1 MLPPPAGD
9 NVDPFLIL
17 LWAKYKTEHDICP
30 AALIPN
36 SNKSHPTDNFPVLYC
51 SLFLKFKLLKMKQ
64 VRFLA
69 TSFAASMLMLLS
81 SCNSNE
87 DKKTEETTETATTTT
102 EKAPETTPPPKLS
115 NVMLMQF
122 KVADFAKWQSKY
134 ELKERDSIR
143 RAVGL
148 TNYLAGRGLDD
159 PNKVIVFLKMED
171 ANKAKELTA
180 SQGMKDRMKEAG
192 VTGTPTFNYVEV
204 VMDDNSP
211 IEQTNRL
218 MMTHKVKDWDA
229 FKNEFDKHKQVRLDA
244 GLIDRAIGHPIDD
257 PHEAI
262 LVFAV
267 TDMAKAKA
275 FLQSKDLKDK
285 MEKAGVEGKP
295 TSFFYNI
302 EKMYQ

>member
-1 MLPPPAGD
+1 MH
-9 NVDPFLIL
+9 PFLIL

-69 TSFAASMLMLLS
+69 TSFATSMLMLLS
-81 SCNSNE
+81 SCNSGD
-87 DKKTEETTETATTTT
+87 DKKTEETTTNTATETTT
-102 EKAPETTPPPKLS
+102 APEKAPETTAPPKLS

-122 KVADFAKWQSKY
+122 KVTDFAKWQSKY

-143 RAVGL
+143 RASGL
-148 TNYLAGRGLDD
+148 TNYVVGRGLDD
-159 PNKVIVFLKMED
+159 PKKVIVFLKMED
-171 ANKAKELTA
+171 ANKAKALTA

-229 FKNEFDKHKQVRLDA
+229 WKKEFDDHKQVRMDA
-244 GLIDRAIGHPIDD
+244 GLIDRALAHDINDNHQVEI
-257 PHEAI
+257 
-262 LVFAV
+262 VFAV

-275 FLQSKDLKDK
+275 FLQSADLKDK

>member
-1 MLPPPAGD
+1 
-9 NVDPFLIL
+9 
-17 LWAKYKTEHDICP
+17 
-30 AALIPN
+30 
-36 SNKSHPTDNFPVLYC
+36 
-51 SLFLKFKLLKMKQ
+51 MKQ

-69 TSFAASMLMLLS
+69 TSFAASMLMLLC

-87 DKKTEETTETATTTT
+87 DKKTEDTTATATTTT

-122 KVADFAKWQSKY
+122 KVTDFAKWQSKY

-148 TNYLAGRGLDD
+148 TNYVVGRGLDD

-171 ANKAKELTA
+171 ANKAKELTG

-229 FKNEFDKHKQVRLDA
+229 WKKEFDDHKQVRMDA
-244 GLIDRAIGHPIDD
+244 GLIDRALAHDINDNHQVEI
-257 PHEAI
+257 
-262 LVFAV
+262 VFAV

>member
-1 MLPPPAGD
+1 
-9 NVDPFLIL
+9 
-17 LWAKYKTEHDICP
+17 
-30 AALIPN
+30 
-36 SNKSHPTDNFPVLYC
+36 
-51 SLFLKFKLLKMKQ
+51 MKQ

-69 TSFAASMLMLLS
+69 TSFAASMLMLLC

-87 DKKTEETTETATTTT
+87 DTKMEDTSATGTTTT

-122 KVADFAKWQSKY
+122 KVTDFAKWQSKY

-148 TNYLAGRGLDD
+148 TNYVVGRGLDD
-159 PNKVIVFLKMED
+159 PKKVIVFLKMED

-229 FKNEFDKHKQVRLDA
+229 WKKEFDDHKQVRMDA
-244 GLIDRAIGHPIDD
+244 GLIDRALAHDINDNHQVEI
-257 PHEAI
+257 
-262 LVFAV
+262 VFAV

>member
-1 MLPPPAGD
+1 
-9 NVDPFLIL
+9 
-17 LWAKYKTEHDICP
+17 
-30 AALIPN
+30 
-36 SNKSHPTDNFPVLYC
+36 
-51 SLFLKFKLLKMKQ
+51 MKQ

-81 SCNSNE
+81 SCNSND
-87 DKKTEETTETATTTT
+87 DKKTEDTTATATTTT

-122 KVADFAKWQSKY
+122 KVTDFAKWQSKY

-148 TNYLAGRGLDD
+148 TNYVVGRGLDD
-159 PNKVIVFLKMED
+159 PKKVIVFLKMED

-192 VTGTPTFNYVEV
+192 VTGTPSFNYMEV

-229 FKNEFDKHKQVRLDA
+229 WKKEFDDHKQVRMDA
-244 GLIDRAIGHPIDD
+244 GLIDRALAHDINDNHQVEI
-257 PHEAI
+257 
-262 LVFAV
+262 VFAV

-295 TSFFYNI
+295 VSFFYNI
-302 EKMYQ
+302 VKMYQ

>member
-1 MLPPPAGD
+1 
-9 NVDPFLIL
+9 
-17 LWAKYKTEHDICP
+17 
-30 AALIPN
+30 
-36 SNKSHPTDNFPVLYC
+36 
-51 SLFLKFKLLKMKQ
+51 
-64 VRFLA
+64 
-69 TSFAASMLMLLS
+69 
-81 SCNSNE
+81 
-87 DKKTEETTETATTTT
+87 
-102 EKAPETTPPPKLS
+102 
-115 NVMLMQF
+115 MLMQF
-122 KVADFAKWQSKY
+122 KVTDFAKWQSKY

-143 RAVGL
+143 RAAGL

-192 VTGTPTFNYVEV
+192 VTSTPTFSYLETI
-204 VMDDNSP
+204 MDDNST
-211 IEQTNRL
+211 ISQTNRL
-218 MMTHKVKDWDA
+218 IMMHKVKDWDA
-229 FKNEFDKHKQVRLDA
+229 FRNEFDKHKQVRLDA
-244 GLIDRAIGHPIDD
+244 GLIDRVIAHSIDD
-257 PHEAI
+257 IHQAV

-275 FLQSKDLKDK
+275 FLQSADLKDK

>member
-1 MLPPPAGD
+1 
-9 NVDPFLIL
+9 
-17 LWAKYKTEHDICP
+17 
-30 AALIPN
+30 
-36 SNKSHPTDNFPVLYC
+36 
-51 SLFLKFKLLKMKQ
+51 MKQ

-87 DKKTEETTETATTTT
+87 DKKTEDTTETATTTT

-122 KVADFAKWQSKY
+122 KVTDFAKWQSKY

-148 TNYLAGRGLDD
+148 TNYVVGRGLDD
-159 PNKVIVFLKMED
+159 PKKVIVFLKMED

-218 MMTHKVKDWDA
+218 MMTHKVRDWDA
-229 FKNEFDKHKQVRLDA
+229 WKKEFDDHKQVRMDA
-244 GLIDRAIGHPIDD
+244 GLIDRALAHDINDNHQVEI
-257 PHEAI
+257 
-262 LVFAV
+262 VFAV